1 MGVVVEENFGY
12 LLDPGLRKI
21 FMDEYALPEGQ
32 RENLFGIETSTKSNR
47 V

>member
-12 LLDPGLRKI
+12 LLDPGLN
-21 FMDEYALPEGQ
+21 FSWALQ
-32 RENLFGIETSTKSNR
+32 ENHAGLQQKKKELEFKNT